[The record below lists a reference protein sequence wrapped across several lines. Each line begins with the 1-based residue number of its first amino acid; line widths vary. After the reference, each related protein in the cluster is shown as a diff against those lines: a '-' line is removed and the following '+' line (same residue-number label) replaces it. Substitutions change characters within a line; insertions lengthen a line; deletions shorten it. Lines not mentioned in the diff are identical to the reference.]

1 MPKSSNTPSAVQNK
15 VLEREN
21 AELKRRLQANGE
33 VGYVSGYEP
42 TVMPQ
47 TTHTKTCLTTHTL
60 TEAHTYLYPVFDQC
74 TAEQNNSVNNQNH
87 LLIHLSEPACLHFFC
102 AALMYILKT
111 LFLSDQNEFSSFK
124 RLSSLDKKMITLQ
137 CGV

>member
-60 TEAHTYLYPVFDQC
+60 TEAHTYLKCILYLINV
-74 TAEQNNSVNNQNH
+74 
-87 LLIHLSEPACLHFFC
+87 LLNRIIQSTIKIIYSYIFLNLHDFC

-111 LFLSDQNEFSSFK
+111 LFLSDQNEFSYFK